1 MVMLGIMTEDNETP
15 EGVIIDELLCF
26 VTNKFD
32 ILDCDTMVK
41 LCAEKY
47 LNKEI
52 EKSKKLLFDK
62 LIDEEDFTQFKKRR
76 SYKPTDRKEE
86 KNIRDIYQLLQEKG
100 CTKWPKFVAL
110 DLSKLPPITFDHI
123 DVTSLL
129 NNIQN
134 VKIDVDMLKE
144 GLRIQTETSNSLRE
158 INAVLQNRVIELEK
172 KSNETNIDIVDDIS
186 SVGTAPDDE
195 RPFKCT
201 KCDYRY
207 DNDDDVS
214 SHNLNCQVDVKDKN
228 VDRQKEIANKNS
240 DNNAIHLFTC
250 SECNY
255 KFMTK
260 QGLQE
265 HAVTHNEQNMVCSEC
280 REHYKSNYELVLNLQ
295 SYHEKHSFILF
306 LVLNVDMQPH
316 LKIF

>member
-1 MVMLGIMTEDNETP
+1 MLGIMAEENENP
-15 EGVIIDELLCF
+15 EEVIIDELLCF

-129 NNIQN
+129 NIQN
-134 VKIDVDMLKE
+134 VKL
-144 GLRIQTETSNSLRE
+144 L
-158 INAVLQNRVIELEK
+158 
-172 KSNETNIDIVDDIS
+172 
-186 SVGTAPDDE
+186 
-195 RPFKCT
+195 
-201 KCDYRY
+201 
-207 DNDDDVS
+207 
-214 SHNLNCQVDVKDKN
+214 
-228 VDRQKEIANKNS
+228 
-240 DNNAIHLFTC
+240 
-250 SECNY
+250 
-255 KFMTK
+255 
-260 QGLQE
+260 
-265 HAVTHNEQNMVCSEC
+265 
-280 REHYKSNYELVLNLQ
+280 
-295 SYHEKHSFILF
+295 
-306 LVLNVDMQPH
+306 
-316 LKIF
+316 